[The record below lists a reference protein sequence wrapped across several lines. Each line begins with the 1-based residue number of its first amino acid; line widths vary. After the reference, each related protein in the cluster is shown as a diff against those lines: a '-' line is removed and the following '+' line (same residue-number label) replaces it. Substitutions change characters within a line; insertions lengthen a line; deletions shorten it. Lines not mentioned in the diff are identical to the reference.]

1 MAQQVSLALAFF
13 AGVLTFLSPCIL
25 PLIPAYIS
33 FITGVSIDDLV
44 SGKEEKREM
53 TGRIFLEMVLFIS
66 GFSLVFVLLGASASY
81 FGKFLLSHL
90 RVLRTI
96 GGILVILF
104 GLYIAGLFKLSFLG
118 YERRIHLKMKPT
130 NILGSFIVGTVFAL
144 GWTPCAGPI
153 LATILTYAGTR
164 ETVGAGIFLL
174 GSYSLGLGIPFLL
187 SGLAVNL
194 FVRGFRKI
202 KRYSRL
208 ISPVTGGLL
217 VLFGILILT
226 GKFQFV
232 RM

>member
-13 AGVLTFLSPCIL
+13 AGLLTFLSPCIL

-44 SGKEEKREM
+44 SGKEEKKEM

-118 YERRIHLKMKPT
+118 YERRIHLKMKPI

-153 LATILTYAGTR
+153 LATILTYAGTG

-217 VLFGILILT
+217 VLFGVLILT
-226 GKFQFV
+226 GKFQFI
-232 RM
+232 M

>member
-1 MAQQVSLALAFF
+1 VAQQVSLALAFF
-13 AGVLTFLSPCIL
+13 AGLLTFLSPCIL

-153 LATILTYAGTR
+153 LATILTYAGTG

-217 VLFGILILT
+217 VLFGVLILT

-232 RM
+232 GM

>member
-1 MAQQVSLALAFF
+1 MAQQVSLVIAFLA
-13 AGVLTFLSPCIL
+13 GLLTFLSPCVL

-33 FITGVSIDDLV
+33 FITGVSIDELIT
-44 SGKEEKREM
+44 GPGEKSKLTRRVLFE
-53 TGRIFLEMVLFIS
+53 IVLFIS
-66 GFSLVFVLLGASASY
+66 GFSLVFILLGASASY

-130 NILGSFIVGTVFAL
+130 NILGSFIVGIVFAL

-153 LATILTYAGTR
+153 LASILTYASTQ
-164 ETVGAGIFLL
+164 ETVREGIFLL
-174 GSYSLGLGIPFLL
+174 GSYSLGLAIPFLL